1 MLAALPANWYS
12 LEGSVAPRA
21 KRPQALVL
29 HLLLLPRVAKWE
41 VSFPF
46 KSKENNHS
54 LLPHQKHKF
63 SIISYEAIAAANIF
77 RTPQDNE

>member
-1 MLAALPANWYS
+1 MAL
-12 LEGSVAPRA
+12 RA

-29 HLLLLPRVAKWE
+29 HLLLLPHVAKGE

-54 LLPHQKHKF
+54 LLPHQEHKF
-63 SIISYEAIAAANIF
+63 SIISYEATVAANTF